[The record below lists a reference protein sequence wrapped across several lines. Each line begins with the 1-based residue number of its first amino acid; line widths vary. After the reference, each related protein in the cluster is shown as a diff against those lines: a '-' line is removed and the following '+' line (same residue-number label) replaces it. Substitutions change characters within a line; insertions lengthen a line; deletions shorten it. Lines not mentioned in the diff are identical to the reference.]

1 MALTLVGFLLM
12 ESSSLNSSGGMWLKK
27 SHDQRSTPWG
37 ETRQTTISSTSS
49 VGNSQSLRSG
59 GRISLADSTLVVEAF
74 CWLGAAAHGGRY
86 EERRL
91 GTEDLATELL
101 GGGVVFCAVL

>member
-1 MALTLVGFLLM
+1 MTNVQHH
-12 ESSSLNSSGGMWLKK
+12 GG
-27 SHDQRSTPWG
+27 T
-37 ETRQTTISSTSS
+37 TRQTTISSTSS

-59 GRISLADSTLVVEAF
+59 GRISLADSTLVEAF